1 MSVENIMT
9 QQDNRDL
16 FEIIKIYYEGE
27 ITILELEIE
36 IENIKKKYEDQR
48 KKVEKEINFIIE
60 ELGLFDD
67 KKKYKKNKNV

>member
-27 ITILELEIE
+27 ITILEFEIE
-36 IENIKKKYEDQR
+36 IENIKKK
-48 KKVEKEINFIIE
+48 
-60 ELGLFDD
+60 EL
-67 KKKYKKNKNV
+67 